1 VTGRSQAAC
10 LTLRDDALNGLAL
23 DALGLLTHHLKHL
36 LKALHLH
43 LGLLHVDGEC
53 ALEFLGLRRFGQF
66 RQAFQD
72 GVLAK

>member
-1 VTGRSQAAC
+1 
-10 LTLRDDALNGLAL
+10 
-23 DALGLLTHHLKHL
+23 
-36 LKALHLH
+36 
-43 LGLLHVDGEC
+43 VDGEC